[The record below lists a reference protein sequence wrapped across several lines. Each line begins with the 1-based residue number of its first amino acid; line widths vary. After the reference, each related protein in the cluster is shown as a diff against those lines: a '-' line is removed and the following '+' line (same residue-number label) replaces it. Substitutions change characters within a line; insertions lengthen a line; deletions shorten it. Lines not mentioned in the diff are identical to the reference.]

1 MRPDIRRQVEEET
14 EEHRATAQ
22 ARRERVLAHPDIA
35 ELLTHPPLSLP
46 SPLFWSGFVP
56 LKYHQ
61 DRYNDSP
68 VRQQLLAILNMVLK
82 REEEI
87 AAGGRPAIAPELV
100 TEKTLQIMH
109 IHFDEFGI
117 RDRDEKLQY
126 LAAELDRPKIESSK
140 ELSEA
145 EALAITNKLRQLIKL
160 DQHADALQGIS
171 EVTGETHDLTAEDQA
186 RPGRRTPDPVDGDDG
201 PTYPGEEPI
210 AEFNDGSAEDIPPY

>member
-1 MRPDIRRQVEEET
+1 MRLQVEEET
-14 EEHRATAQ
+14 EEHKTIAQ
-22 ARRERVLAHPDIA
+22 ARRDRVLAHPDIA
-35 ELLTHPPLSLP
+35 ELLTHHPLSLP
-46 SPLFWSGFVP
+46 NPLFWSGYVP
-56 LKYHQ
+56 PKYHQ
-61 DRYNDSP
+61 DKYNDSP
-68 VRQQLLAILNMVLK
+68 VRQQLLAILNMVVK

-160 DQHADALQGIS
+160 EDAHDLKGIS

-210 AEFNDGSAEDIPPY
+210 AEFDGSAEDIPPY